1 MPYWDKYSIMPKNQ
15 DSLNSELFDF
25 LQSRGYNPSLL
36 DTSGKEIPVPE
47 EAEVFQFEFEKDGEN
62 YGTATISIDGLHKLV
77 IYFGDKIA
85 DSPKNDGED
94 GESWYNLLK
103 QFKRFAQKHQ
113 LSFEIKNIDRLK
125 YDMAKRDHTKKLD
138 EGYYPMGKKASYN
151 DSVPTTKMIIKHTRN
166 IEEGEQ
172 RFRNIDKI
180 FIENSI
186 GERILA
192 PTNKPG
198 LARIYA
204 RHIAEGGK
212 PYDERWDHISKMC
225 EEYSK
230 MAGFVRATRNGQ
242 FNESAQALVSEGI
255 SHYTKLRET
264 LHKLTGRK
272 GYNSYFE
279 NFTPT
284 IVEDEVNE
292 DLGSMFTQSTLD
304 PRIESVMPI
313 LSKLSKNVTETKFK
327 HVEELEEWADN
338 VIEGRSDEMDDE
350 YDPES
355 DDYAEREAEKA
366 DFERDLDKEQKVSES
381 NTPLISQDEL
391 DALLNPKSEVPN
403 KKENLPD
410 DVLRRIAANPSM
422 RQDIIAAYK
431 RKQAIKNQGVAEDDN
446 FLKPAGMMKA
456 SPQALKTAQ
465 GIVQQ
470 QADKN
475 VIGQAKIAGTVPSQG
490 VAEGDAEKI
499 GGRHD
504 PVEFDAMVK
513 RLGQQAKKKNVDISS
528 LARRLQAAMK
538 ADEKKEKKTDEGLG
552 GAIAG
557 GTIGAAL
564 TKTPSGTMTGASIG
578 SDIEDTLTSEDL
590 NKNQQNESID
600 LLNRFKKLS
609 GL

>member
-1 MPYWDKYSIMPKNQ
+1 MPKNQ

-25 LQSRGYNPSLL
+25 LQGRGYNPSLL

-77 IYFGDKIA
+77 IYFGDTIA
-85 DSPKNDGED
+85 NSPKEDGEG
-94 GESWYNLLK
+94 GESWYSLLK

-113 LSFEIKNIDRLK
+113 LSFEIKNMDRLK
-125 YDMAKRDHTKKLD
+125 YDMAKRDHNKKLD
-138 EGYYPMGKKASYN
+138 EGYHPMGKKASYN

-172 RFRNIDKI
+172 RFRNIEKI
-180 FIENSI
+180 FIENAI

-212 PYDERWDHISKMC
+212 PYDERWDHISKLC
-225 EEYSK
+225 EEYGK

-255 SHYTKLRET
+255 NHYTKLRET
-264 LHKLTGRK
+264 LHKLTGKK
-272 GYNSYFE
+272 GYNAYFE

-292 DLGSMFTQSTLD
+292 DLGSMFTQSSLD
-304 PRIESVMPI
+304 PRIECVMPI
-313 LSKLSKNVTETKFK
+313 LSKLSKNVTETKLK
-327 HVEELEEWADN
+327 HVDELEEWADS

-350 YDPES
+350 YDPET
-355 DDYAEREAEKA
+355 DDYAERQAEKA

-410 DVLRRIAANPSM
+410 DVLRRIAANPAM

-431 RKQAIKNQGVAEDDN
+431 RKQAIKNQGVAEGDD
-446 FLKPAGMMKA
+446 
-456 SPQALKTAQ
+456 
-465 GIVQQ
+465 
-470 QADKN
+470 
-475 VIGQAKIAGTVPSQG
+475 
-490 VAEGDAEKI
+490 EKI

-504 PVEFDAMVK
+504 PVDFDAMVK
-513 RLGQQAKKKNVDISS
+513 RVGEKAKKKPVDISD
-528 LARRLQAAMK
+528 LARRLHAAMSN
-538 ADEKKEKKTDEGLG
+538 EKKKEEKTDEGLG
-552 GAIAG
+552 GALAG

-564 TKTPSGTMTGASIG
+564 TKSPSGAMTGANIG
-578 SDIEDTLTSEDL
+578 SSIQDALTGDETNEGLD
-590 NKNQQNESID
+590 KNQKKAGQLGPVSRPAKKGDLVGANESVD
-600 LLNRFKKLS
+600 LLSRFKKLS
-609 GL
+609 GIENERN